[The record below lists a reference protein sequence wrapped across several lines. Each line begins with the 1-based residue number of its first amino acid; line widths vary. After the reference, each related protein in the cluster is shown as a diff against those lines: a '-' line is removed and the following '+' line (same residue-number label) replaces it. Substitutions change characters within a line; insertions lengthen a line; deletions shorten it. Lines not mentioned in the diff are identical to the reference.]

1 MTREYS
7 SRMPHFIAKPVSIPV
22 PGGKSIKEYVG
33 LPSTGDT
40 AVSVAVMV
48 APAGWD
54 EPFQAPTFD
63 EFTVV
68 LEGELLVD
76 HGDETSAVVAGQAI
90 ITRAG
95 ERIRYR
101 TDSGARY
108 VAVCLPA
115 FAPED
120 AHRDESS

>member
-1 MTREYS
+1 
-7 SRMPHFIAKPVSIPV
+7 MPELIRHATPIPV
-22 PGGKSIKEYVG
+22 PGGKTIEEFVGRASSGDERVSI
-33 LPSTGDT
+33 
-40 AVSVAVMV
+40 AHMV

-54 EPFQAPTFD
+54 EPYQQPQFD

-76 HGDETSAVVAGQAI
+76 HDDATTSVLAGQAI

-101 TDSGARY
+101 TESEARY

-115 FAPED
+115 FTIDLAGRE
-120 AHRDESS
+120 E

>member
-1 MTREYS
+1 
-7 SRMPHFIAKPVSIPV
+7 MPEIITAPTLIPV
-22 PGGKSIKEYVG
+22 PGGKTIEEFVG
-33 LPSTGDT
+33 RASSKDE
-40 AVSVAVMV
+40 AVSIAHMV

-54 EPFQAPTFD
+54 EPYQQPGFD

-76 HGDETSAVVAGQAI
+76 HDDSTMKVPAGQAI

-101 TDSGARY
+101 TEHGARY

-115 FAPED
+115 FGIDLAGRE
-120 AHRDESS
+120 E